1 MSIHVSRSSSLQPSP
16 SRLRK
21 PLAFGVYLAG
31 FRWLV
36 LSRAINPVT
45 ALQVFATGVVPA
57 LAVEWSRSLWSA
69 IVAYSFNDFLAFVV
83 FRV

>member
-1 MSIHVSRSSSLQPSP
+1 
-16 SRLRK
+16 
-21 PLAFGVYLAG
+21 
-31 FRWLV
+31 
-36 LSRAINPVT
+36 VT

-69 IVAYSFNDFLAFVV
+69 IVAHSFNDFLAFVV